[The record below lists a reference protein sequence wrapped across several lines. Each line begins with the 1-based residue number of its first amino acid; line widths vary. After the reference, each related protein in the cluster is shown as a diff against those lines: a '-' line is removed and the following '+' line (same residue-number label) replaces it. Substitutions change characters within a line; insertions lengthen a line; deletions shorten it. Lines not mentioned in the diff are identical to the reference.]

1 VSEVRLDRERSEENA
16 KRQLDEVRRSGSG
29 IVKRQI
35 HRSPGL
41 ERKLVTMGEAQASKR
56 NRELTGRG
64 YS

>member
-41 ERKLVTMGEAQASKR
+41 ERKLAATGEAQASKR
-56 NRELTGRG
+56 NRELTRRG